1 MKLPTI
7 ESTARVADFSAAHA
21 PALTVQPGQ
30 RFVME
35 THDRFAGMDEEPP
48 RGPHDAGGLVGP
60 VAIAG
65 AKAGDVLAIDVIG
78 IRPRFDHAYMLGST
92 GFGVLGERMQR
103 RVRKVSI
110 NETTI
115 RYDATTILP
124 WRPMIGKLG
133 IAPADSPQPSTAVG
147 EFGGAVSCTEVAPGA
162 TLLLP
167 VACDGALLS
176 IEDVHGTMG
185 DGEATASAVEMPA
198 RVMLRCQ
205 LNPTPILPAPLLLTR
220 TEVMTLGSGETLDAA
235 CMDANEQMLALI
247 MSRRNVDLTEA
258 GLLAGAVVDF
268 RVSFFGGKPRKAR
281 AAISRTLLNL

>member
-1 MKLPTI
+1 MQLPTI

-30 RFVME
+30 RFAME
-35 THDRFAGMDEEPP
+35 THDRFAGMDEESP
-48 RGPHDAGGLVGP
+48 RGPHDVDGLVGP

-65 AKAGDVLAIDVIG
+65 AKAGDILAIDVIG
-78 IRPRFDHAYMLGST
+78 IRPRFEHAYMLGST
-92 GFGVLGERMQR
+92 GFGVLGERMQLR
-103 RVRKVSI
+103 ARKVAI
-110 NETTI
+110 TETTI
-115 RYDATTILP
+115 HYDNNTILP

-133 IAPADSPQPSTAVG
+133 IAPAGSAQASNTVG

-198 RVMLRCQ
+198 RVMMRCR
-205 LNPTPILPAPLLLTR
+205 LNPAPTLPAPLLLTG
-220 TEVMTLGSGETLDAA
+220 TEVLTLGSGETLDAA
-235 CMDANEQMLALI
+235 CMHANEQMLALI
-247 MSRRNVDLTEA
+247 MARRNVDLTEA

-268 RVSFFGGKPRKAR
+268 RVSYFGGKPRKAR
-281 AAISRTLLNL
+281 AAISRTLLGF